1 VIQYLANCSFGVFCL
16 VLENAWNYCRN
27 FLQNRGSEG
36 GSTKEPYNELCTGTL
51 YLLLLANGRP

>member
-1 VIQYLANCSFGVFCL
+1 VIQYLANCSLGISGP

-36 GSTKEPYNELCTGTL
+36 GSTKKPYSELCTSTL
-51 YLLLLANGRP
+51 YLLLLAGGRL